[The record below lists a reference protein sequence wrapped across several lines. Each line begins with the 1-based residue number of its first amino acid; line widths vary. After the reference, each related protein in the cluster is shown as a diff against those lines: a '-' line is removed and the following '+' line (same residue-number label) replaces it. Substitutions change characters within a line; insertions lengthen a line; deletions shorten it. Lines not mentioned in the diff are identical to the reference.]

1 MLEQEGNLRRLTL
14 LGCVLAACTLAL
26 AATPATASDEV
37 RISGLTDASF
47 GTITN
52 FASDA
57 VRSQSICLHA
67 KSPPGDNYSIIA
79 TGSGAGGA
87 FLLSSGSATLP
98 YEVQWNDVPN
108 QTSGTQLV
116 ANRALTGLQST
127 SGAGSADDCSKG
139 PATTA
144 SLVVILRSSAIASA
158 TSGTY
163 AGTLTLL
170 VAPE

>member
-1 MLEQEGNLRRLTL
+1 MTKQEGDARRLTL
-14 LGCVLAACTLAL
+14 LGCLLAASVLPFAG
-26 AATPATASDEV
+26 AANASDTV
-37 RISGLTDASF
+37 RISSLSDASF

-57 VRSQSICLHA
+57 VRSQSICVYA
-67 KSPPGDNYSIIA
+67 KSPPANNYSIIA
-79 TGSGAGGA
+79 SGSGAGGA

-98 YEVQWNDVPN
+98 YEVQWSDLPN
-108 QTSGTQLV
+108 QTGGTQLL
-116 ANRALTGLQST
+116 ANRTLAGQQSA

-144 SLVVILRSSAIASA
+144 SLVVILRSSALASA